1 MKCRFEQPFATF
13 GIYLLYLK
21 KVDKINISAV
31 TTLTIEQEKGTFC
44 RHNPAKI
51 YQEI

>member
-21 KVDKINISAV
+21 KVGKIMISAV
-31 TTLTIEQEKGTFC
+31 TILTIEQEKSTFC

-51 YQEI
+51 SQEI